1 MRTLTTTTALLLCAL
16 PLSAQTSTSADEQ
29 QQDIAP
35 EVPVALS
42 LQDATSGFDGAFSL
56 EDMRHFITDG
66 AKVNET
72 DSNGDTPLLYLCR
85 AIEMDYRYNNDP
97 HFAQALDEA
106 IILMLRSGA
115 DIMHENKSGCNALFY
130 LHSKPELMAKLKEA
144 GLLPKPLSVR
154 IPHDARPFLRY
165 IKQRTSQ
172 AELTRHDASREYLI
186 SQYCAPAYDRAQE
199 RVTHMLSAAGARHRS
214 YEDLC
219 ALLAFMRLA
228 DEEKAQQYILSF
240 NYWEHGE
247 HFLEEVPALMLKAL
261 AELEWDVAP
270 QALRTALAKLDSML
284 PGSPDEMI
292 DCDAAQPMGI
302 LLTMLMRTEGDR
314 AEPLI
319 RKYADCNEAN
329 LAYTAHRIMLQ
340 RQSLPAPEKDVF
352 RQLYGNDPETMQL
365 IHRRLYECALVD
377 EALRNND
384 LRGLTSG
391 VVERV
396 IAAFRDMGLIKYADI
411 VATLL
416 KDGSLTDDRYPIQA
430 AHHSYIEQPPPSP
443 RIIMARYILAHPD
456 EFPTSATEQP

>member
-16 PLSAQTSTSADEQ
+16 PLSAQMSSSADEQ

-35 EVPVALS
+35 EVPVARS

-56 EDMRHFITDG
+56 EDIRRYITDG
-66 AKVNET
+66 ARVNEA

-97 HFAQALDEA
+97 HFAKALDEA
-106 IILMLRSGA
+106 IILLLRSGA

-130 LHSKPELMAKLKEA
+130 LHSKPALMEKLREA
-144 GLLPKPLSVR
+144 GLLPRPLSVR
-154 IPHDARPFLRY
+154 IPRNTRSFLRY
-165 IKQRTSQ
+165 IKLRTAQ
-172 AELTRHDASREYLI
+172 AELTRHEASREYLI

-199 RVTHMLSAAGARHRS
+199 RVTHMLSAAGARQRS
-214 YEDLC
+214 YEDFC

-228 DEEKAQQYILSF
+228 DKEKAQQYILSF

-247 HFLEEVPALMLKAL
+247 HFLEEVPALMLRAL
-261 AELEWDVAP
+261 AELEWDVSP
-270 QALRTALAKLDSML
+270 QALRTALEKLDSML

-292 DCDAAQPMGI
+292 DCDAAQPMSI
-302 LLTMLMRTEGDR
+302 LLTMLVRSEGDR

-319 RKYADCNEAN
+319 QKYADCNEAN

-352 RQLYGNDPETMQL
+352 RQLYGNNPETMQP

-384 LRGLTSG
+384 IRELSSG

-396 IAAFRDMGLIKYADI
+396 IAAFRDMGLNKYADI

-416 KDGSLTDDRYPIQA
+416 RNGSLTDDRYSIQA

-456 EFPTSATEQP
+456 QFPTSATEQP